1 MDNKQKRFEFPE
13 NISSGYGV
21 FLGLTLMELFKYVV
35 PTLIIVTVILF
46 LPPYGFTIKS
56 IELFIALIV
65 VTIVIAVIT
74 SQPVKH
80 RNNIRLP
87 KYLKMKNQY
96 SKRNKLFFIGRKIN
110 K

>member
-35 PTLIIVTVILF
+35 PVLIAVTVILF

-56 IELFIALIV
+56 IELFIALII
-65 VTIVIAVIT
+65 VTVVIAVIT

-87 KYLKMKNQY
+87 IFLKMRNQY
-96 SKRNKLFFIGRKIN
+96 S
-110 K
+110 

>member
-1 MDNKQKRFEFPE
+1 VDNKQKRFEFPE

-21 FLGLTLMELFKYVV
+21 FLGLTLMELIKFVLPVV
-35 PTLIIVTVILF
+35 LVILIILF
-46 LPPYGFTIKS
+46 LPPYNLTFKL
-56 IELFIALIV
+56 IEIFIALII
-65 VTIVIAVIT
+65 VTVVIAVIT
-74 SQPVKH
+74 SQPVKY

-96 SKRNKLFFIGRKIN
+96 SKRNKLFFIGRKMN